1 MILADKII
9 ELRKKAGMSQEEL
22 AEKLGVSRQS
32 VSKWEMAQSTPDLNR
47 ILKMSEIF
55 GVTTDY
61 LLKDKIDLTKPESTA
76 DIPIEDVHDETS
88 PPLTYVSMKE
98 ANDFL
103 THNIKHAFL
112 VALGVALCIFSVT
125 PPIFL
130 AIFENSAIEDLSA
143 IFMFLII
150 AFAVGLFIFS
160 SMSMKKFDYLEKN
173 CIDTEYGVDGM
184 VKAKK
189 EQYQPK
195 HTMMIIAGVILCILA
210 IVPPIFCG
218 VISNNLFTDMLGPV
232 LLFVF
237 VAVGV
242 FMIVQTNITNGG
254 YNILLEEEGYSR
266 ERKTRIH
273 VAKSHPVAGI
283 TGAYWCIVTA
293 LYMTYSFITWDF
305 GRSWIIWPIAGAF
318 CPVVVIIARAINKK

>member
-1 MILADKII
+1 M
-9 ELRKKAGMSQEEL
+9 
-22 AEKLGVSRQS
+22 
-32 VSKWEMAQSTPDLNR
+32 
-47 ILKMSEIF
+47 
-55 GVTTDY
+55 
-61 LLKDKIDLTKPESTA
+61 
-76 DIPIEDVHDETS
+76 
-88 PPLTYVSMKE
+88 
-98 ANDFL
+98 
-103 THNIKHAFL
+103 
-112 VALGVALCIFSVT
+112 ALCIVSVT

-130 AIFENSAIEDLSA
+130 EVFNNSVLEDLSV
-143 IFMFLII
+143 IFMFLIV
-150 AFAVGLFIFS
+150 AVAVGLFIFS
-160 SMSMKKFDYLEKN
+160 SMSMKKFDFLSNK

-195 HTMMIIAGVILCILA
+195 HTMMIAGGVILCIMSVVPVIAFSSA
-210 IVPPIFCG
+210 IGSDFWSLIG
-218 VISNNLFTDMLGPV
+218 TA

-254 YNILLEEEGYSR
+254 FNILLEEEGYSR

-293 LYMTYSFITWDF
+293 VFFAYSFITWDF
-305 GRSWIIWPIAGAF
+305 GRSWVIFPIAGILT
-318 CPVVVIIARAINKK
+318 PVIAIIAKAIYKK